1 MFITDLSIRR
11 PTVSWV
17 MSLILII
24 FGLFVFWKLPV
35 RELPNG
41 IQPPVVQVQVDYKS
55 AAASIVDQE
64 VTQVLE
70 DVIGGAEGIKNI
82 DSKSENGRSTIN
94 VEFDTSIDL
103 DNAANDIRER
113 VARVVDNL
121 PSESD
126 PPQIL
131 KRAAGFTTTMWLSL
145 SSSTWSDLELG
156 DYAERFLVDQFS
168 SVKNVGRIR
177 VGGLR
182 ELSIRVWVDPIKL
195 AANDL
200 TIKEVESAM
209 RGENI
214 SLPAGTLEADNI
226 DLTLNLDKSYND
238 INSIKQLPIKK
249 KNNKV
254 ILLSDVANVEFGPV
268 SEKTLFK
275 AQTKDQINLK
285 TVGIGIY
292 ARSGASTVELSNE
305 IKKKIIEVKKSLPE
319 ELDLRVSFNRANYVE
334 AAIEEVYK
342 TLFIAFILVVLIIY
356 LFLGNLK
363 AVIVPAI
370 ALPVSLIAS
379 FLGLY
384 IFGLSINIFV
394 LLSFILAIG
403 IITDDSVIM
412 TDAIYRRIENGENSL
427 VAAYK
432 GSKQISFAIIATT
445 LILVAVFLPLI
456 FIKGI
461 SGTLFRETAIALSF
475 SIVVSS
481 FVALTLSPMLASK
494 FLNKK
499 TSKKFIIRKFE
510 NIFSNFANFYKETLG
525 TVIYKTRTVGI
536 FIIFII
542 IASILL
548 FNFSK
553 KELLPMED
561 RGAYLIIGATDEGS
575 SFEYTQEQAQ
585 KVEARLLPL
594 LQAED
599 SPYSRFIMRVPGF
612 GSSANSYNSF
622 IIIALLDDWKN
633 RKKGQ
638 QIVLREA
645 IGKIV
650 TLPQALAFP
659 ISPQS
664 IRVSSYNKP
673 VQMVIY
679 GSTYEELEEIQKKII
694 RKLRSNK
701 NLSRIDS
708 DYNRNKPEVKL
719 IINKNKA
726 KDLGVSTKAIGE
738 TLETLY
744 GGKKITT
751 FNKLGKEYPIIVQQ
765 YLSDRRNKEGVSKI
779 FVRSETN
786 SKLISL
792 ANLVSFKEEG
802 SAKQL
807 ARYNRQ
813 RAVTISANIN
823 EGYTLTEAIK
833 FFEEVMSSEAPKNQ
847 ITWKGKSEEI
857 KETSNE
863 LFIIFALALLT
874 AYLVMA
880 ATFNSFI
887 HPFIIVLTVPL
898 AIFGGLVFILFL
910 NSSVNIFSQIALIIL
925 IGISTKNSILIVDF
939 ANQIR
944 TTGKNIDTAVKEACA
959 VRFRPIIMTS
969 LSTMIAMMP
978 LVIGNIGP
986 GAGEGSRLAVGSTIL
1001 GGMIIST
1008 FFTLYVTP
1016 SMYLALAKNTKRI
1029 DVIDIELK
1037 KNYLKNNIFIFI

>member
-1 MFITDLSIRR
+1 MFISELSIKR

-17 MSLILII
+17 MSLILIV

-41 IQPPVVQVQVDYKS
+41 IQPPVVQVQINYNS
-55 AAASIVDQE
+55 AAAAIVDQE
-64 VTQVLE
+64 VTQVVE

-94 VEFDTSIDL
+94 VIFDTNIDL

-121 PSESD
+121 PAESD

-156 DYAERFLVDQFS
+156 DYAERYLIDQFS
-168 SVKNVGRIR
+168 SIKNVGRIR

-182 ELSIRVWVDPIKL
+182 ELSIRVWIDPLKL

-200 TIKEVESAM
+200 TIQEVEKAL

-214 SLPAGTLEADNI
+214 RLPAGTLEADNI

-238 INSIKQLPIKK
+238 IDTINQLPIKK
-249 KNNKV
+249 TGNKI
-254 ILLSDVANVEFGPV
+254 ILLSDVANIEFGPV

-275 AQTKDQINLK
+275 AQTKDQLNLK

-292 ARSGASTVELSNE
+292 ARSGASTVELSND
-305 IKKKIIEVKKSLPE
+305 IKKKIEEVKKSLPE
-319 ELDLRVSFNRANYVE
+319 NLDLRVAFNRANYVE

-342 TLFIAFILVVLIIY
+342 TLIIAFILVVIIIY

-363 AVIVPAI
+363 AVVVPAI

-412 TDAIYRRIENGENSL
+412 TDAIYRRIENGETPL

-432 GSKQISFAIIATT
+432 GSRQISFAIIATT

-456 FIKGI
+456 FIEGI

-499 TSKKFIIRKFE
+499 TTKKFFAQKFE
-510 NIFSNFANFYKETLG
+510 KVFLSFASFYKETLDV
-525 TVIYKTRTVGI
+525 VIKKTKIVTI
-536 FIIFII
+536 FIIFIVI
-542 IASILL
+542 SSFLI
-548 FNFSK
+548 FDFSK

-561 RGAYLIIGATDEGS
+561 RGAYLIIGMTDEGS

-585 KVEARLLPL
+585 KVEARLIPL
-594 LQAED
+594 LQAEN

-622 IIIALLDDWKN
+622 IIIALLDDWKK

-638 QIVLREA
+638 QVILREA

-650 TLPQALAFP
+650 TLPQAIAFP

-673 VQMVIY
+673 VQMVVY
-679 GSTYEELEEIQKKII
+679 GSTYEELEETQKIII

-701 NLSRIDS
+701 NLSRIES

-765 YLSDRRNKEGVSKI
+765 YLSDRRNKEGISKI
-779 FVRSETN
+779 FVRSET
-786 SKLISL
+786 SGKLVSL
-792 ANLVSFKEEG
+792 TNLVNFKEEG
-802 SAKQL
+802 SAKEL

-813 RAVTISANIN
+813 RAITISANIN
-823 EGYTLTEAIK
+823 ENYTLTEAIK
-833 FFEEVMSSEAPKNQ
+833 YFENVMAELAPTNQ

-863 LFIIFALALLT
+863 LIIIFALALIT

-898 AIFGGLVFILFL
+898 AIFGGLIFILFL

-925 IGISTKNSILIVDF
+925 IGISTKNSILIVDY

-944 TTGKNIDTAVKEACA
+944 TTGKNIEAAVKEACE

-1016 SMYLALAKNTKRI
+1016 SMYFALAKNTRRI
-1029 DVIDIELK
+1029 DAVDLELK
-1037 KNYLKNNIFIFI
+1037 RQLFKK

>member
-1 MFITDLSIRR
+1 MFITELSIKR

-17 MSLILII
+17 MSLILIV

-41 IQPPVVQVQVDYKS
+41 IQPPVVQIQVDYKS
-55 AAASIVDQE
+55 AAASVVDQE
-64 VTQVLE
+64 VTQVVE

-126 PPQIL
+126 APQIL

-156 DYAERFLVDQFS
+156 DYAERYLVDQFS

-182 ELSIRVWVDPIKL
+182 ELSIRVWIDPIKL

-200 TIKEVESAM
+200 TIKEVETAM

-238 INSIKQLPIKK
+238 INSIKLLPIKK
-249 KNNKV
+249 TGNKV
-254 ILLSDVANVEFGPV
+254 ILLSDVANIEFGPV

-292 ARSGASTVELSNE
+292 ARSGASTVELSND
-305 IKKKIIEVKKSLPE
+305 IKKILQVKKSLPD

-334 AAIEEVYK
+334 AAIQEVYK
-342 TLFIAFILVVLIIY
+342 TLLIAFILVVLIIY

-412 TDAIYRRIENGENSL
+412 TDAIYRRIENGETPL

-456 FIKGI
+456 FIEGI

-494 FLNKK
+494 FLYKYK
-499 TSKKFIIRKFE
+499 SRKKFLQKFE
-510 NIFSNFANFYKETLG
+510 KIFLDFANFYKETLDVIINKTK
-525 TVIYKTRTVGI
+525 TVSF
-536 FIIFII
+536 FIVSIV
-542 IASILL
+542 IASVLL
-548 FNFSK
+548 FSFSK

-561 RGAYLIIGATDEGS
+561 RGAYLIIGSTDEGS
-575 SFEYTQEQAQ
+575 SFEYTQSQAQ
-585 KVEARLLPL
+585 KVEARLIPL

-599 SPYSRFIMRVPGF
+599 SPYARFIMRVPGF

-638 QIVLREA
+638 QVVLREA

-650 TLPQALAFP
+650 SLPQALAFP

-664 IRVSSYNKP
+664 IRVSNYNKP

-679 GSTYEELEEIQKKII
+679 GSTYEELEEKQKKVIQ
-694 RKLRSNK
+694 KLRSNK
-701 NLSRIDS
+701 NLSRIES
-708 DYNRNKPEVKL
+708 DYNRNKPEIKL

-726 KDLGVSTKAIGE
+726 KDLGVSTKSIGE

-744 GGKKITT
+744 GGKRVTT

-786 SKLISL
+786 GRLISL

-802 SAKQL
+802 SAKEL

-823 EGYTLTEAIK
+823 EGYTLTQAIS
-833 FFEEVMSSEAPKNQ
+833 FFEDVMNDIAPENQ

-887 HPFIIVLTVPL
+887 HPFIIILTVPL
-898 AIFGGLVFILFL
+898 AIFGGLIFILFL
-910 NSSVNIFSQIALIIL
+910 NSSINIFSQIALIIL
-925 IGISTKNSILIVDF
+925 IGISTKNSILIVDY
-939 ANQIR
+939 ANRIR
-944 TTGKNIDTAVKEACA
+944 TTGKDIKVAVKEACSA
-959 VRFRPIIMTS
+959 RFRPIIMTS
-969 LSTMIAMMP
+969 LSTMIAMLP

-1029 DVIDIELK
+1029 DEVDLELK
-1037 KNYLKNNIFIFI
+1037 KELSKK

>member
-1 MFITDLSIRR
+1 MFITELSIRR
-11 PTVSWV
+11 PTISWV
-17 MSLILII
+17 MSLILIV

-41 IQPPVVQVQVDYKS
+41 IQPPVVQIQVDYKS
-55 AAASIVDQE
+55 AAASIVNQE
-64 VTQVLE
+64 VTQVVE

-113 VARVVDNL
+113 VARVIDNL

-156 DYAERFLVDQFS
+156 DYAERYLVDQFS

-182 ELSIRVWVDPIKL
+182 ELSIRVWIDPIRL

-200 TIKEVESAM
+200 TIKEVETAM

-226 DLTLNLDKSYND
+226 DLTLNLDKSYTD

-249 KNNKV
+249 TGNKV
-254 ILLSDVANVEFGPV
+254 ILLSDVADIEFGPV

-292 ARSGASTVELSNE
+292 ARSGASTVELSKN
-305 IKKKIIEVKKSLPE
+305 IKKKIIQVKKSLPE

-342 TLFIAFILVVLIIY
+342 TLLIAFVLVVLIIY

-384 IFGLSINIFV
+384 LFGLSINIFV

-412 TDAIYRRIENGENSL
+412 TDAIYRRIENGETPL

-432 GSKQISFAIIATT
+432 GSKQISFAIVATT
-445 LILVAVFLPLI
+445 LILIAVFLPLI
-456 FIKGI
+456 FIEGI

-499 TSKKFIIRKFE
+499 TSKKLLIQKFE
-510 NIFSNFANFYKETLG
+510 KFFLSFANFYKETLD
-525 TVIYKTRTVGI
+525 VIVNKTKAVSF
-536 FIIFII
+536 FIILIV
-542 IASILL
+542 IASVLL

-561 RGAYLIIGATDEGS
+561 RGAYLIIGFTDEGT

-612 GSSANSYNSF
+612 GNSANSYNSF

-638 QIVLREA
+638 EVVLREA

-650 TLPQALAFP
+650 TLPQAVAFP

-664 IRVSSYNKP
+664 IRVSNYNKP

-679 GSTYEELEEIQKKII
+679 GSTYKELEEIQKKVI
-694 RKLRSNK
+694 REIRSNK
-701 NLSRIDS
+701 NLSRIES
-708 DYNRNKPEVKL
+708 DYNRNKPEIKL

-726 KDLGVSTKAIGE
+726 KDLGVSTKSIGE

-786 SKLISL
+786 GKLISL
-792 ANLVSFKEEG
+792 ANLVNFKEEG
-802 SAKQL
+802 SAKEL

-813 RAVTISANIN
+813 PAVTISANIN
-823 EGYTLTEAIK
+823 EGYTLTEAIRY
-833 FFEEVMSSEAPKNQ
+833 FEEVMVNLAPENQ

-887 HPFIIVLTVPL
+887 HPFIIILTVPL
-898 AIFGGLVFILFL
+898 AIFGGLIFVLFL

-925 IGISTKNSILIVDF
+925 IGISTKNSILIVDY

-944 TTGKNIDTAVKEACA
+944 TTGKNIESAVKEACA

-969 LSTMIAMMP
+969 ISTMIAMLP

-1029 DVIDIELK
+1029 DVIDLELK
-1037 KNYLKNNIFIFI
+1037 KELTKK

>member
-1 MFITDLSIRR
+1 MFITELSIKR

-64 VTQVLE
+64 VTQVVE

-121 PSESD
+121 PTESD

-145 SSSTWSDLELG
+145 SSSSWSDLELG
-156 DYAERFLVDQFS
+156 DYAERYLVDQFS

-182 ELSIRVWVDPIKL
+182 ELSIRVWIDPIKL

-200 TIKEVESAM
+200 TIKEVEFAI
-209 RGENI
+209 RGENV

-226 DLTLNLDKSYND
+226 DLTINLDKSYSD
-238 INSIKQLPIKK
+238 INTIKQIPIKK
-249 KNNKV
+249 TSNRV
-254 ILLSDVANVEFGPV
+254 ILLSDVANIEFGPV

-292 ARSGASTVELSNE
+292 ARSGASTVELSND
-305 IKKKIIEVKKSLPE
+305 IKKKIVEIKKSLPE

-342 TLFIAFILVVLIIY
+342 TLVIAFILVVLIIY

-412 TDAIYRRIENGENSL
+412 TDAIYRRIENGETPL

-432 GSKQISFAIIATT
+432 GSKQISFAIVATT

-456 FIKGI
+456 FIGGI
-461 SGTLFRETAIALSF
+461 SGTLFKETAIALSF

-494 FLNKK
+494 FLRKRK
-499 TSKKFIIRKFE
+499 SKKVFIQKFE
-510 NIFSNFANFYKETLG
+510 IIFSNFANFYEETL
-525 TVIYKTRTVGI
+525 TFIVKKTKSVSF

-542 IASILL
+542 IASALL
-548 FNFSK
+548 FSFSK

-561 RGAYLIIGATDEGS
+561 RGAYLIIGSTDEGS

-585 KVEARLLPL
+585 KVEARLIPL

-612 GSSANSYNSF
+612 GNSANSYNSF
-622 IIIALLDDWKN
+622 IIISLLDDWKN
-633 RKKGQ
+633 RKKSQ
-638 QIVLREA
+638 QVILREA

-664 IRVSSYNKP
+664 IRVSNYNKP

-679 GSTYEELEEIQKKII
+679 GNTYEELEEIQKKVI
-694 RKLRSNK
+694 RKFRSNK
-701 NLSRIDS
+701 NLSRIES

-719 IINKNKA
+719 IVNKNKA
-726 KDLGVSTKAIGE
+726 KDLGVSTKSIGE

-751 FNKLGKEYPIIVQQ
+751 FNKQGKEYPIIVQQ
-765 YLSDRRNKEGVSKI
+765 YLSDRRKKEGVSKI

-786 SKLISL
+786 GKLISL

-802 SAKQL
+802 SAKEL

-813 RAVTISANIN
+813 RAVTISANISQ
-823 EGYTLTEAIK
+823 GYTLTEAIK
-833 FFEEVMSSEAPKNQ
+833 YFENVMDDLAPENQ

-887 HPFIIVLTVPL
+887 HPFVIILTVPL

-925 IGISTKNSILIVDF
+925 IGISTKNSILIVDY

-944 TTGKNIDTAVKEACA
+944 STGKSIELAVREACA

-1029 DVIDIELK
+1029 DIVDLELK
-1037 KNYLKNNIFIFI
+1037 KELSKK

>member
-1 MFITDLSIRR
+1 MFITDISIRR
-11 PTVSWV
+11 PVVSWV
-17 MSLILII
+17 MSLILIT
-24 FGLFVFWKLPV
+24 FGIFVFWKLPV
-35 RELPNG
+35 RELPAG
-41 IQPPVVQVQVDYKS
+41 IQPPVVQVQVDYSS
-55 AAASIVDQE
+55 AAAPIVDQE
-64 VTQVLE
+64 VTQVIE

-82 DSKSENGRSTIN
+82 ESKSENGRSTIN

-131 KRAAGFTTTMWLSL
+131 KRAAGFTTTMWLAL
-145 SSSTWSDLELG
+145 SSPTWSDLELG
-156 DYAERFLVDQFS
+156 DYADRYLVDTFS
-168 SVKNVGRIR
+168 SVKNVGRIL

-182 ELSIRVWVDPIKL
+182 ELSIRVWIDPVKL

-200 TIKEVESAM
+200 TVQEVESAL

-214 SLPAGTLEADNI
+214 RLPAGTLEADNI
-226 DLTLNLDKSYND
+226 DLTLNLDKSYN
-238 INSIKQLPIKK
+238 SIDTIEKLPIKK
-249 KNNKV
+249 TGKRTIV
-254 ILLSDVANVEFGPV
+254 LSDVANIEFGPV

-275 AQTKDQINLK
+275 AQRKDQLNLK

-292 ARSGASTVELSNE
+292 AKSGASTVELSRE
-305 IKKKIIEVKKSLPE
+305 IKKKINEVKKTLPDG
-319 ELDLRVSFNRANYVE
+319 LDLEIAFNRATYVG
-334 AAIEEVYK
+334 AAINEVYK
-342 TLFIAFILVVLIIY
+342 TLMIAFVLVVLIIY

-379 FLGLY
+379 FLGIY

-412 TDAIYRRIENGENSL
+412 TDAIYRRIENGETPL
-427 VAAYK
+427 AAAYN
-432 GSKQISFAIIATT
+432 GSKQITFAIIATT
-445 LILVAVFLPLI
+445 LILIAVFLPLI
-456 FIKGI
+456 FIEGI

-481 FVALTLSPMLASK
+481 FVALTLSPMLGSK
-494 FLNKK
+494 FLTKK
-499 TSKKFIIRKFE
+499 NTKNFVIKKFEIWFLNFSKF
-510 NIFSNFANFYKETLG
+510 YQETLSV
-525 TVIYKTRTVGI
+525 TLHKTKTI
-536 FIIFII
+536 TFFIIFVII
-542 IASILL
+542 SSVLL

-561 RGAYLIIGATDEGS
+561 RGAYLIIGFTDEGS
-575 SFEYTQEQAQ
+575 SFEYTEEKAQIIEQ
-585 KVEARLLPL
+585 RLIPL
-594 LQAED
+594 LQAEN
-599 SPYSRFIMRVPGF
+599 SPYQRFIMRVPGF

-622 IIIALLDDWKN
+622 IIIALLDHWRN
-633 RKKGQ
+633 RDQ
-638 QIVLREA
+638 DSQTVMRQA

-650 TLPQALAFP
+650 TVPQAVAFP

-679 GSTYEELEEIQKKII
+679 GTTYEELEKIQNEVI
-694 RKLRSNK
+694 RNLRRNS
-701 NLSRIDS
+701 NLSRIES
-708 DYNRNKPEVKL
+708 DYSRNKPEVKL

-726 KDLGVSTKAIGE
+726 KDLGVSAESIGR

-744 GGKKITT
+744 GGKRVTT
-751 FNKLGKEYPIIVQQ
+751 FNKLGKEYPIILQQ
-765 YLSDRRNKEGVSKI
+765 YLSDRRNKEGISKI

-786 SKLISL
+786 GKLVSL
-792 ANLVSFKEEG
+792 VNLVDFKEEG
-802 SAKQL
+802 TAKEL

-813 RAVTISANIN
+813 RAVTISANISEN
-823 EGYTLTEAIK
+823 YSLPEAIK
-833 FFEEVMSSEAPKNQ
+833 YLENTMKEVAPQNQ
-847 ITWKGKSEEI
+847 ITWKGKSEEV

-898 AIFGGLVFILFL
+898 AIFGGLIFILFL
-910 NSSVNIFSQIALIIL
+910 NSSINIFSQIALIIL
-925 IGISTKNSILIVDF
+925 IGISTKNSILIVDY

-944 TTGKNIDTAVKEACA
+944 TTGKNIESAIKEACNI
-959 VRFRPIIMTS
+959 RFRPIIMTS
-969 LSTMIAMMP
+969 LSTMIAMLP
-978 LVIGNIGP
+978 LVIGNFGP

-1016 SMYLALAKNTKRI
+1016 TMYLALAKNTKRI
-1029 DVIDIELK
+1029 DAVDIELK
-1037 KNYLKNNIFIFI
+1037 KELR

>member
-1 MFITDLSIRR
+1 MFITELSIKR

-17 MSLILII
+17 MSLILIV

-55 AAASIVDQE
+55 ASASIVDQE
-64 VTQVLE
+64 VTQVVE

-126 PPQIL
+126 PPQIF

-182 ELSIRVWVDPIKL
+182 ELSIRVWIDPIKL

-200 TIKEVESAM
+200 TVKEVENAM

-238 INSIKQLPIKK
+238 INSLKQLPIKK
-249 KNNKV
+249 TDNKV
-254 ILLSDVANVEFGPV
+254 ILLSDVANIEFGPV

-275 AQTKDQINLK
+275 AQTKDQVNLK

-292 ARSGASTVELSNE
+292 ARSGASTVELSKD
-305 IKKKIIEVKKSLPE
+305 IKKKIVEVKKSLPK

-342 TLFIAFILVVLIIY
+342 TLLIAFILVVFIIY

-412 TDAIYRRIENGENSL
+412 TDAIYRRIENGENPL

-456 FIKGI
+456 FIEGI

-475 SIVVSS
+475 SIVISS

-494 FLNKK
+494 FLYKK
-499 TSKKFIIRKFE
+499 TSKKIFIQKFE
-510 NIFSNFANFYKETLG
+510 KIFLNFANFYRDTLN
-525 TVIYKTRTVGI
+525 VLVHKTKAMTALVI
-536 FIIFII
+536 FIIL
-542 IASILL
+542 ASILL

-561 RGAYLIIGATDEGS
+561 RGAYLIIGFTDEGT
-575 SFEYTQEQAQ
+575 SFEYTQKQAQ

-638 QIVLREA
+638 QVVLREA

-650 TLPQALAFP
+650 TLPQAVAFP

-664 IRVSSYNKP
+664 IRVSNYNKP

-679 GSTYEELEEIQKKII
+679 GSTYEELEEKQKKII
-694 RKLRSNK
+694 RELRSNK
-701 NLSRIDS
+701 NLSRIES

-726 KDLGVSTKAIGE
+726 KDLGVSTRSIGE

-765 YLSDRRNKEGVSKI
+765 YLSDRRNKQGVSKI

-786 SKLISL
+786 GKLISL
-792 ANLVSFKEEG
+792 ANLVSFEEEG
-802 SAKQL
+802 SAKEL

-813 RAVTISANIN
+813 PAVTISANIN
-823 EGYTLTEAIK
+823 EEYTLTEAIK
-833 FFEEVMSSEAPKNQ
+833 YFEEVMANLAPENQ

-863 LFIIFALALLT
+863 LFIIFILALIT

-887 HPFIIVLTVPL
+887 HPFIIIMTVPL

-925 IGISTKNSILIVDF
+925 IGISTKNSILIVDY

-944 TTGKNIDTAVKEACA
+944 TTGKNIELAIKEACA

-969 LSTMIAMMP
+969 LSTMIAMLP

-1008 FFTLYVTP
+1008 FFTLYITP
-1016 SMYLALAKNTKRI
+1016 SMYLKLAKNTKRI
-1029 DVIDIELK
+1029 DTVDLELK
-1037 KNYLKNNIFIFI
+1037 KELSKK

>member
-1 MFITDLSIRR
+1 MFITELSIKR
-11 PTVSWV
+11 PAVSWV
-17 MSLILII
+17 MSLILIV

-41 IQPPVVQVQVDYKS
+41 IQPPVVQVQINYKS
-55 AAASIVDQE
+55 ASASVVDQE
-64 VTQVLE
+64 VTQVVE
-70 DVIGGAEGIKNI
+70 DVIGGAAGIKNI

-103 DNAANDIRER
+103 DDAANDIRER

-121 PSESD
+121 PTESD

-156 DYAERFLVDQFS
+156 DYADRYLVDQFS
-168 SVKNVGRIR
+168 SVKNVGRIL

-200 TIKEVESAM
+200 TIKEVELAM

-249 KNNKV
+249 TGNKV
-254 ILLSDVANVEFGPV
+254 ILLSDVANIEFGPV

-275 AQTKDQINLK
+275 SQTKDQVNLK

-292 ARSGASTVELSNE
+292 ARSGASTVELSDD
-305 IKKKIIEVKKSLPE
+305 IKKKIIEVKKILPDG
-319 ELDLRVSFNRANYVE
+319 LDLRVSFNRANYVE
-334 AAIEEVYK
+334 AAIQEVYK
-342 TLFIAFILVVLIIY
+342 TLLIAFILVVLIIY

-412 TDAIYRRIENGENSL
+412 TDAIYRRIENGETPL

-432 GSKQISFAIIATT
+432 GSKQITFAIIATT

-456 FIKGI
+456 FIEGI

-475 SIVVSS
+475 SIIVSS

-494 FLNKK
+494 FLTKR
-499 TSKKFIIRKFE
+499 TSKKFLIKKFE
-510 NIFSNFANFYKETLG
+510 IIFLNFSNFYRETLEIA
-525 TVIYKTRTVGI
+525 VYKTKTI
-536 FIIFII
+536 SFFIILII
-542 IASILL
+542 ISSILL
-548 FNFSK
+548 FSFSK
-553 KELLPMED
+553 KELLPQED
-561 RGAYLIIGATDEGS
+561 RGAYLIIGFTDEGS

-585 KVEARLLPL
+585 KVEARLIPL
-594 LQAED
+594 LQAKD

-622 IIIALLDDWKN
+622 IIIALLDHWKN

-638 QIVLREA
+638 EVVIREA

-650 TLPQALAFP
+650 TLPQAIAFP

-664 IRVSSYNKP
+664 IRVSNYNKP

-679 GSTYEELEEIQKKII
+679 GSTYEELEEIQSKVIE
-694 RKLRSNK
+694 KLRSNR
-701 NLSRIDS
+701 NLSRIES

-719 IINKNKA
+719 IIDQSKA
-726 KDLGVSTKAIGE
+726 KDLGVSTRSIGE

-744 GGKKITT
+744 GGKRITT
-751 FNKLGKEYPIIVQQ
+751 FNRLGKEYPIIVQQ
-765 YLSDRRNKEGVSKI
+765 YLSDRRNKEGISKI
-779 FVRSETN
+779 SVRSETN
-786 SKLISL
+786 GKLISL
-792 ANLVSFKEEG
+792 ANLVNFKEEG
-802 SAKQL
+802 TAKEL

-813 RAVTISANIN
+813 RAVTISANIS
-823 EGYTLTEAIK
+823 ESYTLTEAIK
-833 FFEEVMSSEAPKNQ
+833 FLEEVMADIAPENQ

-874 AYLVMA
+874 SYLVMA

-887 HPFIIVLTVPL
+887 HPFIIFLTVPL

-925 IGISTKNSILIVDF
+925 IGISTKNSILIVDY

-944 TTGKNIDTAVKEACA
+944 TTGKSIEAAVKEACS
-959 VRFRPIIMTS
+959 VRFRPIMMTS
-969 LSTMIAMMP
+969 LSTMIAMLP
-978 LVIGNIGP
+978 LIIGNIGP
-986 GAGEGSRLAVGSTIL
+986 GAGEGSRLAIGSTIL

-1029 DVIDIELK
+1029 DTIDLELK
-1037 KNYLKNNIFIFI
+1037 RELSKK